1 MKPSNSNDRINLNR
15 IPHPEEDDHLRSVG
29 WVTDDDYTGVAVDEN
44 PHLYPI
50 PYPTHQYVFKD
61 TGNSCY
67 RYMRPTMRV
76 VPQSYY
82 MLNKTKIPASV
93 FVTPFADHVS
103 VADRS

>member
-1 MKPSNSNDRINLNR
+1 M
-15 IPHPEEDDHLRSVG
+15 
-29 WVTDDDYTGVAVDEN
+29 
-44 PHLYPI
+44 
-50 PYPTHQYVFKD
+50 FKD

-103 VADRS
+103 VTDRS